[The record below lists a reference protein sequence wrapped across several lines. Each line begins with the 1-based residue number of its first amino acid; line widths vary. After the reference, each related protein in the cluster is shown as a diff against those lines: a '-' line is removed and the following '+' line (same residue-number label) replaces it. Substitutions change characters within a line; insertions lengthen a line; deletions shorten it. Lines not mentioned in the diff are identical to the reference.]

1 MTETKK
7 YWKGL
12 DELTAA
18 PHFVEQS
25 QKEFAEHIPVD
36 EFLNDTAVAE
46 NKTHRRDFLKYLGF
60 SVTAATLAAC
70 ETPVTKAIPYLNKP
84 EEITPGIANWYAST
98 YFDGFDFSGI
108 LVKTREGR
116 PIHIKSNKNSSITG
130 GGLNSRVN
138 SSVLELYDAKRAK
151 APARNKGGKWDKG
164 LNWSVV
170 DGEISAK
177 LATSSKIAVLTGTLM
192 SPSSEKAIAEFIA
205 KYPGA
210 EHVVYDS
217 ISSAGILNANNL
229 MFGKSAVP
237 AYHFDKA
244 KVIVSIGADFL
255 ANWLNANQYTADYA
269 KGRKPEGEWMSKHF
283 QFESK
288 LSLTGSNADVRGT
301 IKPSEQGVAA
311 AFLLKELGGGNSVPA
326 GLTDTAK
333 KKLKKAAAELLAA
346 GNGGS
351 LVVAG
356 SNDLNVQLVVNAINE
371 KLKNYGTTV
380 DINNPLNIRK
390 GNDTDFAGLVNRMSA
405 GSVDAIIIA
414 GVNPVY
420 SSPSK
425 IAGKGDF
432 KAALSKVKLK
442 VYLGDRLDETG
453 EVSDYILPDNHY
465 LESWNDYNPT
475 KGQYNIAQPVINKL
489 FSTRQWQESILAL
502 SGNATSY
509 ADYVQANWTAM
520 GLSTSQWYAA
530 VESGVY
536 SASALSTVVAEVVDT
551 KKPEAPKAEKVEAA
565 ITAAA
570 VVASSSVNIEDAIK
584 TFKAS
589 KGFEVELYVKA
600 GMGDGRHALNP
611 WLHELPDPITK
622 VTWDNYVTMNP
633 QDALDLFSKAGGS
646 KYEGLNELYLG
657 EQYPAKVVEVTA
669 NGVTLTLPVYP
680 LPGQAKGTIGIALG
694 YGRSVTQGISR
705 EEWSGDLFDLNKKIG
720 ENAFQLITVQQDGSF
735 IYNADVTIKATDK
748 KYPLATTQTHHTMMG
763 RKMVNETTW
772 ETYKKQ
778 GDKAKEEGGYNE
790 QEYLKDSYGKKRK
803 PEELDLWADHGID
816 LGHRWGMVVDLN
828 TCTGCGAC
836 ATACQSENNIPVVG
850 KDEVRRS
857 REMHWIR
864 IDRYFSSTV
873 ADKKVTQLEQLSSI
887 GEYHEAEVPDE
898 EPQVVFQPL
907 MCQHCNH
914 APCETVCPVAATT
927 HSEEGLNQMAY
938 NRCIGTR
945 YCANNCPFKVRRF
958 NWFQYDSLNLTQ
970 YPDFNKVNPAQDDLG
985 RMVLNPDV
993 VVRSRGVI
1001 EKCSMCVQRIQS
1013 GKLDA
1018 KKAGSPVQDGAIETA
1033 CSEACASGAIKFG
1046 DLNDKNSYVHNASKD
1061 PRAYVMLEEVGVK
1074 PNIYYMT
1081 KVRNLDS
1088 KEA

>member
-7 YWKGL
+7 YWKGI
-12 DELTAA
+12 DELSAA

-36 EFLNDTAVAE
+36 EFLSDSSLAE
-46 NKTHRRDFLKYLGF
+46 TKTHRRDFLKYLGF

-70 ETPVTKAIPYLNKP
+70 ETPVTKAVPFLNKP
-84 EEITPGIANWYAST
+84 EEVTPGVANWYAST
-98 YFDGFDFSGI
+98 YFDGFDFAGI

-116 PIHIKSNKNSSITG
+116 PIHIKSNKNSDITG

-151 APARNKGGKWDKG
+151 APARNKAGKWDKG
-164 LNWSVV
+164 LSWSVV
-170 DGEISAK
+170 DKEISSK
-177 LATSSKIAVLTGTLM
+177 LASSSKIAILTGTLM
-192 SPSSEKAIAEFIA
+192 SPSSEKAIAEFQA
-205 KYPGA
+205 KYPNA
-210 EHVVYDS
+210 EHVVYDT
-217 ISSAGILNANNL
+217 ISASGILQANNL

-255 ANWLNANQYTADYA
+255 ANWLNSNQYAVQYA
-269 KGRKPEGEWMSKHF
+269 STRKPEGEWMSKHF

-301 IKPSEQGVAA
+301 IKPSEQGIAA
-311 AFLLKELGGGNSVPA
+311 AFLLKELGGSNSVPA
-326 GLTDTAK
+326 GLTDAAK
-333 KKLKKAAAELLAA
+333 KKLKKAAAELKLAGA
-346 GNGGS
+346 NG

-356 SNDLNVQLVVNAINE
+356 SNDVNVQLVVNAVNQ
-371 KLKNYGTTV
+371 KLGSYNTTL
-380 DINNPLNIRK
+380 DIENPLNIRK
-390 GNDTDFAGLVNRMSA
+390 GSDADFTTLVNNMA
-405 GSVDAIIIA
+405 DGKVDAILIA

-420 SSPSK
+420 TSPK
-425 IAGKGDF
+425 KVGKSDF
-432 KAALSKVKLK
+432 KSALSKVKLK

-453 EVSDYILPDNHY
+453 ANVDYILPDNHY

-475 KGQYNIAQPVINKL
+475 KGVYNIAQPVISKL
-489 FSTRQWQESILAL
+489 FSTRQWQESLLAL
-502 SGNATSY
+502 AGNATSY
-509 ADYVQANWTAM
+509 ADFVQANWTAM
-520 GLSTSQWYAA
+520 GVSTSQWYSA
-530 VESGVY
+530 VEKGVF
-536 SASALSTVVAEVVDT
+536 LSSSVVAPVAAEAVAAEVKT
-551 KKPEAPKAEKVEAA
+551 EKVEAA
-565 ITAAA
+565 VVAAA
-570 VVASSSVNIEDAIK
+570 TVASADIDINAIVSK
-584 TFKAS
+584 FKAS
-589 KGFEVELYVKA
+589 SDWEVELYVKA

-611 WLHELPDPITK
+611 WLQELPDPITK
-622 VTWDNYVTMNP
+622 VTWDNYVTMHP
-633 QDALDLFSKAGGS
+633 SDVLELFGKKVADS
-646 KYEGLNELYLG
+646 YEGHNELYLG
-657 EQYPAKVVEVTA
+657 EKYPANVITVEAA
-669 NGVTLTLPVYP
+669 NGAKVTLPVYP
-680 LPGQAKGTIGIALG
+680 LPGQAKKTIGIALG
-694 YGRSVTQGISR
+694 YGRSITEGLTR
-705 EEWSGDLFDLNKKIG
+705 EEWSGDLFADNKLIG
-720 ENAFQLITVQQDGSF
+720 QNAYPLISVGTDGAFSYNTTV
-735 IYNADVTIKATDK
+735 KLATTTST
-748 KYPLATTQTHHTMMG
+748 YPLATTQTHHTMMG
-763 RKMVNETTW
+763 RKMVNETTLDIFKN
-772 ETYKKQ
+772 TK
-778 GDKAKEEGGYNE
+778 DAKAEGGYNE
-790 QEYLKDSYGKKRK
+790 QEYLKDTYGKKRK
-803 PEELDLWADHGID
+803 PEELDLWADHGVD
-816 LGHRWGMVVDLN
+816 LGHRWGMVIDLN

-873 ADKKVTQLEQLSSI
+873 NEAKVTELDQLNSI
-887 GEYHEAEVPDE
+887 GEYHKAEVPDD
-898 EPQVVFQPL
+898 EPQVVFQPI

-958 NWFQYDSLNLTQ
+958 NWFQYDSLRLTQ

-1001 EKCSMCVQRIQS
+1001 EKCSMCVQRIQA

-1018 KKAGSPVQDGAIETA
+1018 KKAGTPVQDGSIDTA

-1046 DLNDKNSYVHNASKD
+1046 DLNDKTSYVHKAAFENQRS
-1061 PRAYVMLEEVGVK
+1061 YVLLEEVGVK

>member
-7 YWKGL
+7 YWKGI

-25 QKEFAEHIPVD
+25 QKEFTEHIPVD
-36 EFLNDTAVAE
+36 EFLSDSSLGE
-46 NKTHRRDFLKYLGF
+46 SKTHRRDFLKYLGF

-84 EEITPGIANWYAST
+84 EEITPGVANWYAST
-98 YFDGFDFSGI
+98 YFDGFDFAGV

-116 PIHIKSNKNSSITG
+116 PIHIKSNKNSQITG
-130 GGLNSRVN
+130 GGLNARVN

-151 APARNKGGKWDKG
+151 APARKKGDKWDKG
-164 LNWSVV
+164 LSWSVV
-170 DGEISAK
+170 DKELSGK
-177 LATSSKIAVLTGTLM
+177 LSSSSKIAILTGTLM
-192 SPSSEKAIAEFIA
+192 SPSSERAIAEFKA
-205 KYPGA
+205 KYPSA
-210 EHVVYDS
+210 EHVVYDT
-217 ISSAGILNANNL
+217 ISSSGILRANNA
-229 MFGKSAVP
+229 MFGKSAIP
-237 AYHFDKA
+237 AYNFDKA
-244 KVIVSIGADFL
+244 KVIVSLGADFL
-255 ANWLNANQYTADYA
+255 ANWLNSNQYATQYAATRRPEAD
-269 KGRKPEGEWMSKHF
+269 WMSKHF

-288 LSLTGSNADVRGT
+288 LSLTGSNADVRAT
-301 IKPSEQGVAA
+301 VKPSEQGVAA
-311 AFLLKELGGGNSVPA
+311 AFLLKEIGGSNAVPA
-326 GLTDTAK
+326 GLTDSAK
-333 KKLKKAAAELLAA
+333 KKLKKAAAELKAA
-346 GNGGS
+346 GANA

-356 SNDLNVQLVVNAINE
+356 SNDVNVQLVVNAINE
-371 KLKNYGTTV
+371 KLGSYGTTV
-380 DINNPLNIRK
+380 DIDNALNIRK
-390 GNDTDFAGLVNRMSA
+390 GNDTDFAALVNQMAA
-405 GSVDAIIIA
+405 GSVDAILIA

-420 SSPSK
+420 TSPAK
-425 IAGKGDF
+425 IGGKADF
-432 KAALSKVKLK
+432 KTALSKVKLK

-453 EVSDYILPDNHY
+453 AVADYILPDNHY
-465 LESWNDYNPT
+465 LESWNDYNPS
-475 KGQYNIAQPVINKL
+475 KGMYNVAQPVISKL
-489 FSTRQWQESILAL
+489 FSTRQWQESLLAL
-502 SGNATSY
+502 AGNESAY
-509 ADYVQANWTAM
+509 GDYVQATWTAM
-520 GLSTSQWYAA
+520 GVSSTQWYSA

-536 SASALSTVVAEVVDT
+536 TTSGLAPVVAEVVATDA
-551 KKPEAPKAEKVEAA
+551 KPAAEKVEAA
-565 ITAAA
+565 VVAAA
-570 VVASSSVNIEDAIK
+570 TVVSSTIDLSSAIAS
-584 TFKAS
+584 FKAS
-589 KGFEVELYVKA
+589 SDWEVELYVKT

-611 WLHELPDPITK
+611 WLQELPDPITK
-622 VTWDNYVTMNP
+622 VTWDNYVTMHP
-633 QDALDLFSKAGGS
+633 TDLLELFGKSTPDN
-646 KYEGLNELYLG
+646 YEGHNELYLG
-657 EQYPAKVVEVTA
+657 EKYPAKVVTVEA

-680 LPGQAKGTIGIALG
+680 LPGQAKKTIGIALG
-694 YGRSVTQGISR
+694 YGRSITEGLSR
-705 EEWSGDLFDLNKKIG
+705 EEWSGDLFADNKLIG
-720 ENAFQLITVQQDGSF
+720 QNAFPLITADFQ
-735 IYNADVTIKATDK
+735 YNSTVKISKTEST
-748 KYPLATTQTHHTMMG
+748 YPLATTQTHHTMMG
-763 RKMVNETTW
+763 RKMVNETTLDIFKS
-772 ETYKKQ
+772 TK
-778 GDKAKEEGGYNE
+778 DAKAEGEYNE
-790 QEYLKDSYGKKRK
+790 QMYLKDTYGKKKK
-803 PEELDLWADHGID
+803 PEELDLWADHGVA
-816 LGHRWGMVVDLN
+816 LGHRWGMVIDLN

-857 REMHWIR
+857 REMAWIR

-873 ADKKVTQLEQLSSI
+873 NDKKVAELDQLNSI
-887 GEYHEAEVPDE
+887 GEYHKAEVPDD

-958 NWFQYDSLNLTQ
+958 NWFQYDSLRLTQ

-1018 KKAGSPVQDGAIETA
+1018 KKAGTPVQDGSIDTA

-1046 DLNDKNSYVHNASKD
+1046 DLNDKTSYVHKAAFENQRS
-1061 PRAYVMLEEVGVK
+1061 YVMLEEVGVK

>member
-7 YWKGL
+7 YWKGI
-12 DELTAA
+12 DELSAA

-36 EFLNDTAVAE
+36 EFLSDSSLAE
-46 NKTHRRDFLKYLGF
+46 SKTHRRDFLKYLGF

-84 EEITPGIANWYAST
+84 EEVTPGVANWYAST
-98 YFDGFDFSGI
+98 YFDGFDFAGV

-116 PIHIKSNKNSSITG
+116 PIHIKSNKNSQITG
-130 GGLNSRVN
+130 GGLNARVN

-151 APARNKGGKWDKG
+151 APARKKGDKWDKG
-164 LNWSVV
+164 LSWSVV
-170 DGEISAK
+170 DKEISGK
-177 LATSSKIAVLTGTLM
+177 LTSSSKIAILTGTLM
-192 SPSSEKAIAEFIA
+192 SPSSERAIAEFKA
-205 KYPGA
+205 KYPSA
-210 EHVVYDS
+210 EHVVYDT
-217 ISSAGILNANNL
+217 ISASGILRANNA

-237 AYHFDKA
+237 AYNFGKA
-244 KVIVSIGADFL
+244 KVIVSLGADFL
-255 ANWLNANQYTADYA
+255 ANWLNSNQYASQYA
-269 KGRKPEGEWMSKHF
+269 STRRPEGEWMSKHF

-288 LSLTGSNADVRGT
+288 LSLTGSNADVRAT
-301 IKPSEQGVAA
+301 VKPSEQGIAA
-311 AFLLKELGGGNSVPA
+311 AFLLKELGGSNAVPA
-326 GLTDTAK
+326 GLTDSAK
-333 KKLKKAAAELLAA
+333 KKLKKAAAELKAA
-346 GNGGS
+346 GANA

-356 SNDLNVQLVVNAINE
+356 SNDVNVQLVVNAINE
-371 KLKNYGTTV
+371 KLGSYGTTV
-380 DINNPLNIRK
+380 DIENALNIRK
-390 GNDTDFAGLVNRMSA
+390 GNDTDFAALVNNMAA
-405 GSVDAIIIA
+405 GSVDAILIA

-420 SSPSK
+420 TSPAK
-425 IAGKGDF
+425 IGGKADF
-432 KAALSKVKLK
+432 KTALSKVKLK

-453 EVSDYILPDNHY
+453 AVADYILPDNHY
-465 LESWNDYNPT
+465 LESWNDYNPS
-475 KGQYNIAQPVINKL
+475 KGVYNVAQPVISKL
-489 FSTRQWQESILAL
+489 FSTRQWQESLLAL
-502 SGNATSY
+502 AGNESAY
-509 ADYVQANWTAM
+509 GDYVQATWTAM
-520 GLSTSQWYAA
+520 GVSTSQWYSA

-536 SASALSTVVAEVVDT
+536 TSSRVAPVVAEVAVADV
-551 KKPEAPKAEKVEAA
+551 KPAAEKVEAA
-565 ITAAA
+565 VVAAAA
-570 VVASSSVNIEDAIK
+570 VVSSSIDLSSAIAS
-584 TFKAS
+584 FKAS
-589 KGFEVELYVKA
+589 SDWEVELYVKA

-611 WLHELPDPITK
+611 WLQELPDPITK
-622 VTWDNYVTMNP
+622 VTWDNYVTMHP
-633 QDALDLFSKAGGS
+633 SDVLDLFGKSTPDN
-646 KYEGLNELYLG
+646 YEGHNELYLG
-657 EQYPAKVVEVTA
+657 EKYPAKVVKVTA

-680 LPGQAKGTIGIALG
+680 LPGQAKKTIGIALG
-694 YGRSVTQGISR
+694 YGRSITQGLTR
-705 EEWSGDLFDLNKKIG
+705 EEWSGDLFEENKLIG
-720 ENAFQLITVQQDGSF
+720 ANAFPLITSDFQ
-735 IYNADVTIKATDK
+735 YNSNVKIEATNST
-748 KYPLATTQTHHTMMG
+748 YPLATTQTHHTMMG
-763 RKMVNETTW
+763 RKMVNETTLDIFKN
-772 ETYKKQ
+772 TK
-778 GDKAKEEGGYNE
+778 DAKAEGGYNE
-790 QEYLKDSYGKKRK
+790 QEYLKDTYGKKKK

-816 LGHRWGMVVDLN
+816 LGHRWGMVIDLN

-873 ADKKVTQLEQLSSI
+873 NDAKVTELEQLNSI
-887 GEYHEAEVPDE
+887 GEYHKAEVPDD
-898 EPQVVFQPL
+898 EPQVVFQPI

-958 NWFQYDSLNLTQ
+958 NWFQYDSLRLTQ

-1001 EKCSMCVQRIQS
+1001 EKCSMCVQRIQA

-1018 KKAGSPVQDGAIETA
+1018 KKAGTPVQDGSIDTA

-1046 DLNDKNSYVHNASKD
+1046 DLNDKTSYVHKAAFENQRS
-1061 PRAYVMLEEVGVK
+1061 YVLLEEVGVK